1 MCKLFSSHEDYFC
14 PVSAFACTTLLSDK
28 QKETEDSKK
37 RNKRCRTEKT
47 DGREDGTSET
57 EGTIG
62 IRGTG
67 TRENAIETEG
77 TEIGRETEKE
87 EGKMKGGI
95 IIQTAVKSGSVQ
107 RKGQSAEIKKNQ
119 ENHR

>member
-57 EGTIG
+57 EGTTEILD
-62 IRGTG
+62 TG
-67 TRENAIETEG
+67 TRENAIEETEG
-77 TEIGRETEKE
+77 IEIGRETEQE
-87 EGKMKGGI
+87 EGKMKGI
-95 IIQTAVKSGSVQ
+95 IIQTAVKSENVQ
-107 RKGQSAEIKKNQ
+107 RKGQSAERKRNQ
-119 ENHR
+119 ENR